1 MLKVKNLS
9 KYFKSSLFS
18 NKKNQAL
25 DNVSFE
31 IKRGEVFGIVGQS
44 GSGKTTLAN
53 TLLKVLP
60 PSSGQVLFEGNDL
73 YGKRQMDE
81 LEFRKKVQV
90 ITQNFNNAL
99 NPNMTVMESLKEVF
113 LIHGKKKYKSITR
126 EDLIKMLDKVVLGK
140 ELLSR
145 YPTQL
150 SGGQL
155 QRILISR
162 VVSLKPALIIADEP
176 TSCLDMSV
184 QARIIYLL
192 MKLKK
197 EHDFTL
203 IFISHDIELTAAI
216 SDRIAVMHKGKIVE
230 IAHAD
235 KILHNPQNDYTKLL
249 IESSKTSDFTKR
261 EKTCLA
267 I

>member
-9 KYFKSSLFS
+9 KNFKRSLFS

-25 DNVSFE
+25 DNISFE
-31 IKRGEVFGIVGQS
+31 IKRGEVFGIVGKS

-53 TLLKVLP
+53 TLLKMLP
-60 PSSGQVLFEGNDL
+60 PSSGQVLFEGIDL
-73 YGKRQMDE
+73 YGKKQMKE
-81 LEFRKKVQV
+81 LEFRKKVQA

-99 NPNMTVMESLKEVF
+99 NPNMMVMESMKEVF
-113 LIHGKKKYKSITR
+113 LIHGKKKHKSITQK
-126 EDLIKMLDKVVLGK
+126 DLIKMLNEVALGK
-140 ELLSR
+140 ELLIR
-145 YPTQL
+145 YPRQL

-162 VVSLKPALIIADEP
+162 VVSLKPELIIADEP
-176 TSCLDMSV
+176 VSCLDMSV
-184 QARIIYLL
+184 QARIIHLL

-203 IFISHDIELTAAI
+203 IFISHDIGLTTAI

-230 IAHAD
+230 IDNAN
-235 KILHNPQNDYTKLL
+235 KIYHDPQNNYTKLL
-249 IESSKTSDFTKR
+249 IESSKNSDFTKR
-261 EKTCLA
+261 EKLCLA